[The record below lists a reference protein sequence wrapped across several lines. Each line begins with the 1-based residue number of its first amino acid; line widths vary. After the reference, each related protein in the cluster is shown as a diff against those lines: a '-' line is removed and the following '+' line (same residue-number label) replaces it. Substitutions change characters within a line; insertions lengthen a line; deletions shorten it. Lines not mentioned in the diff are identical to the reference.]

1 MGLSTPDN
9 QRTLKKLIEQKKS
22 RTADLKRLQS
32 KQRAS
37 TRYRE
42 RKKRRVEELC
52 SQNPDV
58 ALELSKIYRPTTFR
72 LMVPD
77 ETDCPDLLQIIAEI
91 ARVGGVADS
100 GYRPG
105 TVLSLEEL
113 KKKIKERGYEIRRS
127 SLYYR

>member
-1 MGLSTPDN
+1 
-9 QRTLKKLIEQKKS
+9 
-22 RTADLKRLQS
+22 
-32 KQRAS
+32 
-37 TRYRE
+37 
-42 RKKRRVEELC
+42 
-52 SQNPDV
+52 
-58 ALELSKIYRPTTFR
+58 LELSKIYRPTTFR